1 VPTGTPAPI
10 LSEITLA
17 NPLSSGIVLSSTGIV
32 YAPAENGIIRAYQ
45 DGILLWET
53 TLNTT
58 ITTYPTLGSDGS
70 LYLSG
75 NDGSVYALDSEGNI
89 RWTFTP
95 EEPNSFRWGGLALD
109 ENGILYTGGTF
120 ETVYAINSQNGSEVW
135 RFKARA
141 PIDNVP
147 VVSAERLY
155 VLALD
160 QTLYSLDRT
169 TGEYVW
175 EFQTGQPISNLSS
188 ALTGSEDIVFG
199 SQDPWIYAVDRD
211 GFELWSYITEAGLSA
226 SPVIDDYRNTYAP
239 TSDGKL
245 YSLDFEGDLNWVFNT
260 GSAIHASPVLGNT
273 DEIYVGNDA
282 GVVFA
287 ISASTGDILWS
298 RPLGAA
304 IKGKMLLDDTGKLY
318 VSLNNGQIIILE
330 TGSTG
335 PSGEWPMQQKTP
347 LGQGLL

>member
-1 VPTGTPAPI
+1 M
-10 LSEITLA
+10 
-17 NPLSSGIVLSSTGIV
+17 

-45 DGILLWET
+45 DGTLHWET

-120 ETVYAINSQNGSEVW
+120 ETVYAIDSENGSEVW

-160 QTLYSLDRT
+160 QTLYSLDRA
-169 TGEYVW
+169 TGEYIW

-188 ALTGSEDIVFG
+188 ALTSSDDIVFG

-211 GFELWSYITEAGLSA
+211 GFELWSYITETRLSA
-226 SPVIDDYRNTYAP
+226 SPVIDDNRNTYAP
-239 TSDGKL
+239 TSDGNL
-245 YSLDFEGDLNWVFNT
+245 YCLNSGGELNWVLDT
-260 GSAIHASPVLGNT
+260 GAAISASPALGDA
-273 DEIYVGNDA
+273 DEIYVGNNA
-282 GVVFA
+282 GTLFA
-287 ISASTGDILWS
+287 ISTLTGSVNWS
-298 RPLGAA
+298 RSLGSP
-304 IKGKMLLDDTGKLY
+304 IKGKLLLDDTGKLY
-318 VSLNNGQIIILE
+318 VTLNSSKVAILQ

-335 PSGEWPMQQKTP
+335 PGGEWPMQQKTRE
-347 LGQGLL
+347 GQDLL